1 MTNFLLI
8 ILLLN
13 QLSWSLSAENDTE
26 EVLRGNIT
34 VESEISVT
42 LNTTSSSQEIG
53 QTTPMSAEEAPKVNI
68 EAMLENIPPNCHNL
82 KRLPSQPLL
91 TESSAIRKCCPRNE
105 NLIHSNRNM
114 KECQP
119 TEHTFQPTI
128 VNATFYEGCIED
140 EETEHLHLAHVYGNP
155 CAQRESFI
163 YSRHDGDLLYVL
175 LNGSLLIVNE
185 KFEWI
190 EIRDEYCLDTDDNG
204 TLSAIVCPDELGSS
218 TPEAAVTHAQLV
230 FLAICMLISI
240 PCLLVTSFFYLTV
253 DDLRTLHGK
262 SLACHCLCL
271 AFRFLLITIIQLH
284 IVVEN
289 LTTFSNY
296 FIGMIQYF
304 ILAAFFWQFVMSV
317 DIVINVWYY
326 LPKNISPKGTL
337 RGWIHFSIY
346 SSLSMLLP
354 IIFIFAAMSSH
365 EPETPY
371 FLKGVSWDA
380 HSNQNFYILPVI
392 VLLCLCF
399 CCFIGAYYGFQQLN
413 ELNIMAWLMKMNPIK
428 KHDSETHTTKL
439 CTKEMEYVKQSA
451 KATFY
456 MYCIQAICFIFEIIS
471 FYANGNNIILM
482 FDTINALQGLLI
494 LTIFICFPHTLKI
507 IKMWWKDRG
516 SHVISESSGAESIPL
531 RDIRK
536 EPNDKI

>member
-1 MTNFLLI
+1 MTNHLRLI
-8 ILLLN
+8 IVLIIKHLL
-13 QLSWSLSAENDTE
+13 SITAENQTEVAPLNVTTVINHGNNVPTTTVSAVPIGAHTE
-26 EVLRGNIT
+26 EI
-34 VESEISVT
+34 
-42 LNTTSSSQEIG
+42 
-53 QTTPMSAEEAPKVNI
+53 
-68 EAMLENIPPNCHNL
+68 LENVPPTCHNL
-82 KRLPSQPLL
+82 KRLPTQPEL
-91 TESSAIRKCCPRNE
+91 TEASAIRKCCPAKE
-105 NLIHSNRNM
+105 NLIHNDPKNHG
-114 KECQP
+114 CHATTQP
-119 TEHTFQPTI
+119 FMPPI

-140 EETEHLHLAHVYGNP
+140 EETSSLRLPERYGNP
-155 CAQRESFI
+155 CAQRQSFV
-163 YSRHDGDLLYVL
+163 YSRHDGDVLYVL
-175 LNGSLLIVNE
+175 LNGSLLVVNE
-185 KFEWI
+185 RFEWI

-204 TLSAIVCPDELGSS
+204 TLSAIICPDEYGSS
-218 TPEAAVTHAQLV
+218 TPEAAVTQAQLV

-240 PCLLVTSFFYLTV
+240 PCLLVTSFFYFTV

-271 AFRFLLITIIQLH
+271 ALRFILIAIIQLH
-284 IVVEN
+284 IAGESDV
-289 LTTFSNY
+289 TFSNY
-296 FIGMIQYF
+296 FIYMIQYF

-337 RGWIHFSIY
+337 RGWIHFAIY
-346 SSLSMLLP
+346 STLSMLLP
-354 IIFIFAAMSSH
+354 IVFICAAMARH

-371 FLKGVSWDA
+371 FLKGVSWDE

-399 CCFIGAYYGFQQLN
+399 GCFIGAYYGFRQLN
-413 ELNIMAWLMKMNPIK
+413 ELNIMVWLTKMKNTFNR
-428 KHDSETHTTKL
+428 KHEPDTHFTKL

-494 LTIFICFPHTLKI
+494 LTIFVCFPHTLKI
-507 IKMWWKDRG
+507 IKSWWKDRG
-516 SHVISESSGAESIPL
+516 SHVVTEANPAESIPL
-531 RDIRK
+531 RDIK
-536 EPNDKI
+536 GDASENKY